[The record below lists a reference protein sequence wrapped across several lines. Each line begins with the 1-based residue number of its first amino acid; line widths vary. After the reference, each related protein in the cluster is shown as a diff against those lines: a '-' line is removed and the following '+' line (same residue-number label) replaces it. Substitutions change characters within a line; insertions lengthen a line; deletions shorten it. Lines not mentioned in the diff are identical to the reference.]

1 MEMGRKK
8 VKEKSIVTYK
18 KDDLWD
24 ELLTPLEVE
33 EQLTRVIS
41 PERRKELENIFK
53 CMLWSGGWG
62 KSQKIMMPGRRS
74 WKSGGLRKERKK
86 RIMVECI
93 AEKQ

>member
-33 EQLTRVIS
+33 E
-41 PERRKELENIFK
+41 
-53 CMLWSGGWG
+53 
-62 KSQKIMMPGRRS
+62 PGIGDSHPDIRLGIR
-74 WKSGGLRKERKK
+74 
-86 RIMVECI
+86 MVGYFDF
-93 AEKQ
+93 